1 MNIKEVK
8 NVLIENNIS
17 YYYQKLYMAGWD
29 YFSFNVFSTTNDLL
43 YVPLSKDQ
51 SVSLYFDSETGNYK
65 GSNTF
70 KFKYEPSFIQKV
82 ECVKTNERPEY
93 HVGRK
98 NSHIS
103 NELMSALHIKK
114 IETDQKYNIMN
125 LIKGHTLYNSKGD
138 YPPKI
143 VIVKMM
149 NGFIV
154 YGESNEKLC
163 ARMEFGKSGTY
174 YQGCIA
180 LNNIDNHK
188 AECPHVELIPNG
200 KTDYESEY
208 HVLNTMLELIESVM

>member
-1 MNIKEVK
+1 MNIEEVK
-8 NVLIENNIS
+8 NVLNENNIS

-29 YFSFNVFSTTNDLL
+29 FSRGIFSITNDLL
-43 YVPLSKDQ
+43 YAPLSKDQ

-70 KFKYEPSFIQKV
+70 NFKYEPVFIQKV
-82 ECVKTNERPEY
+82 ECVKTKIQPEY

-114 IETDQKYNIMN
+114 IESDQKYNIMN
-125 LIKGHTLYNSKGD
+125 LIKGHTLYNSKEV

-143 VIVKMM
+143 VIVKMT
-149 NGFIV
+149 NGFMA
-154 YGESNEKLC
+154 YGEPNEIC
-163 ARMEFGKSGTY
+163 ANMEFDRSGTY
-174 YQGCIA
+174 YQG
-180 LNNIDNHK
+180 
-188 AECPHVELIPNG
+188 HVSLDVMYKDIYPYAELIPNG
-200 KTDYESEY
+200 KAEYESEY